1 MKGNK
6 LKMRR
11 IESKI
16 KGSCQASTRDS
27 EKKNVGGRQ
36 PRPATRKRKKMLA
49 AAGLDQRLEKEK
61 KMLAAAGLDPRLE
74 ENKIPK
80 APDDSRLNGHSVS

>member
-1 MKGNK
+1 MK
-6 LKMRR
+6 RR
-11 IESKI
+11 IESKM
-16 KGSCQASTRDS
+16 KGSRQASTRDS
-27 EKKNVGGRQ
+27 KKKMLAAASLDQRLEKE
-36 PRPATRKRKKMLA
+36 KKMLA

-80 APDDSRLNGHSVS
+80 APDDSRLNGHSVSNGK

>member
-1 MKGNK
+1 
-6 LKMRR
+6 
-11 IESKI
+11 
-16 KGSCQASTRDS
+16 
-27 EKKNVGGRQ
+27 
-36 PRPATRKRKKMLA
+36 MLA

-80 APDDSRLNGHSVS
+80 APDDSRLNGQFVSYGEYLRMPVIYFWQFSIVRT

>member
-1 MKGNK
+1 
-6 LKMRR
+6 
-11 IESKI
+11 
-16 KGSCQASTRDS
+16 
-27 EKKNVGGRQ
+27 
-36 PRPATRKRKKMLA
+36 MLA

-80 APDDSRLNGHSVS
+80 APDDSRLNGHSVRYGEYIFLRYVFTQTKIVILPRTV

>member
-1 MKGNK
+1 MNGNE

-16 KGSCQASTRDS
+16 KGSRQASTRDS
-27 EKKNVGGRQ
+27 K
-36 PRPATRKRKKMLA
+36 KKMLA

-80 APDDSRLNGHSVS
+80 APDDSRLNGHPVSFGEYVR